1 MVFGVVRGA
10 GAGNRIGQVVDITG
24 YSCSAVKGRMVAG
37 CVSTVPLTCNTMGDM
52 DTPCPLGWWSV
63 HQPWLAPAG
72 LEVTGQAGPG
82 RLSPGRQSGAL
93 VFRVHSPR
101 RWGDYNCSSCN
112 SCHCTFIHSIGE
124 EAVASAGIGGE
135 GGGMAVA
142 GPSSSLGPVV
152 VFKQGRQAR
161 DGMPGTSGG
170 RRRGGADVMPEIVVA
185 GQHSP
190 YVYISPGCRSHT
202 GTAPDRG
209 CS

>member
-1 MVFGVVRGA
+1 
-10 GAGNRIGQVVDITG
+10 
-24 YSCSAVKGRMVAG
+24 
-37 CVSTVPLTCNTMGDM
+37 
-52 DTPCPLGWWSV
+52 
-63 HQPWLAPAG
+63 
-72 LEVTGQAGPG
+72 
-82 RLSPGRQSGAL
+82 
-93 VFRVHSPR
+93 
-101 RWGDYNCSSCN
+101 
-112 SCHCTFIHSIGE
+112 
-124 EAVASAGIGGE
+124 
-135 GGGMAVA
+135 MAVA